1 MHSVAET
8 IKTLLPKGTRGTRTG
23 TIPSWDLAPPHP
35 ADVFAVAAS
44 LLKRSGAYQYILSE
58 PGVSPVGFSILVD
71 DAMRDKIGQSASQW
85 RLITDPTQV
94 PSDVQRFWQDL
105 VGCDEGLILTES
117 DPSTVPPHKI
127 GWWYMAMQLMFIADG
142 AAAGLGFF
150 DDAADPPAWYF
161 PVTRQLLSL
170 EEAQARRKVVPP
182 SISQIP
188 TGMNCVLPK
197 SRTSSVGCTLR
208 SLSHNLCL
216 LPAAGVASARWCDP
230 RASHVKQDDQPL
242 NLLLLP
248 FPYRVPADAFDP
260 EPKSSLKWDSFTFR
274 QPWLENTVTARRDFI
289 TFVQELISA
298 AASETPTIDAI
309 MLPEL
314 ALN

>member
-197 SRTSSVGCTLR
+197 
-208 SLSHNLCL
+208 
-216 LPAAGVASARWCDP
+216 
-230 RASHVKQDDQPL
+230 KQDFIGWL
-242 NLLLLP
+242 HSKI
-248 FPYRVPADAFDP
+248 AFAQLVSFASGRRRFGKVVRSSGVTRQARRSTA
-260 EPKSSLKWDSFTFR
+260 KSSF
-274 QPWLENTVTARRDFI
+274 
-289 TFVQELISA
+289 
-298 AASETPTIDAI
+298 ASVP
-309 MLPEL
+309 LPCSGRCVRS
-314 ALN
+314 